1 MRLPAGW
8 WPRSQRHHN
17 STEDP
22 PVTLALGDRGGWP
35 SSVSFLMA
43 VTITPMLAS
52 ARKAMQIFRK
62 NKLRRP
68 SATVT
73 SDQSPS
79 RTVSRSPDQDF
90 YIWET
95 PSRWIA
101 WPGNLARD
109 CLSASLTRGSI
120 SLSWAAATPC
130 FCMGCRNARGG
141 HSAVAI
147 GGEPGESIRLKAV
160 YARCRPMLPTHVIP

>member
-79 RTVSRSPDQDF
+79 RTVGRSPDQDF

-109 CLSASLTRGSI
+109 CLFNLADSWQHFAVLGGSNALFLHGLPERQRRAFRGRDWRRTRGI
-120 SLSWAAATPC
+120 D
-130 FCMGCRNARGG
+130 
-141 HSAVAI
+141 
-147 GGEPGESIRLKAV
+147 
-160 YARCRPMLPTHVIP
+160 